1 MKGKID
7 ARNALETSV
16 YNMKSSVEDKLKDKI
31 SEEDSKKVK
40 AAITEINEWLDEN
53 SDAEQVSCCPLST
66 SHTFSHTPSSMTG
79 MADLALEQMMCVPI

>member
-1 MKGKID
+1 MRATLRILQDKKVKGKID

-31 SEEDSKKVK
+31 SAEDAKKVK

-53 SDAEQVSCCPLST
+53 SDAEQVRNLSQ
-66 SHTFSHTPSSMTG
+66 SIQILPNLI
-79 MADLALEQMMCVPI
+79 AIER